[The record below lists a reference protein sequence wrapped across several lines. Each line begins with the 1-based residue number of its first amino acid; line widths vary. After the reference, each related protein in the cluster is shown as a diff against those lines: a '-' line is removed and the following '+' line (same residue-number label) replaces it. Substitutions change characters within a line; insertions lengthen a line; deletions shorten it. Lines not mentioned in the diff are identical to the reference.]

1 MLMRAGSASACPV
14 VGLPSTGG
22 TCPVIG
28 ATSPANGMPSS
39 SNTPQP
45 GQSKPLSTWRQ
56 PSSIPTVAADGLP
69 GHQTPTGEAEVSLYG
84 VKSGVWTYPSEQM
97 FYNAMKRKGWE
108 PSEDDMTAVVA
119 IHNAVNE
126 RAWREIKTWEDAAGE
141 PAPKLLRFRGRP
153 TDLSPKARLLNFLG
167 YRLPFDRHDWV
178 VERRDGS
185 EVRYVI
191 DFYNG
196 APLPSMPVAL
206 HLDVRPALDSPS
218 ALWSRVRMQAGWVAS
233 GRGRDGATA

>member
-1 MLMRAGSASACPV
+1 MITSDPLPPARRPGRLQQVRPAPAQWLAYLPPGARA
-14 VGLPSTGG
+14 
-22 TCPVIG
+22 PVIG
-28 ATSPANGMPSS
+28 ATPANGMPSS
-39 SNTPQP
+39 SNAPQP

-84 VKSGVWTYPSEQM
+84 VKSG
-97 FYNAMKRKGWE
+97 
-108 PSEDDMTAVVA
+108 DDMTAVVA

-233 GRGRDGATA
+233 GRWRDGTIG